1 MRGASVSLEGI
12 GGECANICTTCV
24 DLKLFWFTGLDVF
37 FSSAALQVKVCG
49 FSDHY
54 EVALWNNVGEGETR
68 HARWLCNKVNVYV
81 KIAWLTSWLWNYCE
95 HHTILKL

>member
-49 FSDHY
+49 FSDH
-54 EVALWNNVGEGETR
+54 
-68 HARWLCNKVNVYV
+68 
-81 KIAWLTSWLWNYCE
+81 
-95 HHTILKL
+95 